1 MDGRYDAAMGSRKMG
16 GAICMPC
23 SKASAA
29 GHGKRTAGLLA
40 ADSDDKV
47 AMFGSPAPGALADG
61 PADLEA
67 IHTVPIGQV
76 TRAFALIAVTIGEH
90 IHTVAL
96 ALPLHIVAHLQEIRP
111 PLILAHITQTQDGH
125 ELPFS
130 ANLAPVALRKRC
142 SHECSL
148 SRAACVHLQS
158 ACRCHD
164 QAHSMDP
171 WQSCSG

>member
-1 MDGRYDAAMGSRKMG
+1 MDGRHGAAMGSRKMG

-29 GHGKRTAGLLA
+29 GREKCTAGLLA

-47 AMFGSPAPGALADG
+47 AMFGSRVPGALADG

-67 IHTVPIGQV
+67 VHTMPIGQV

-96 ALPLHIVAHLQEIRP
+96 TLPLHIIAHLRETRPRHSMSMWHLLRSQSIAAITSHCPRP
-111 PLILAHITQTQDGH
+111 PA
-125 ELPFS
+125 
-130 ANLAPVALRKRC
+130 
-142 SHECSL
+142 EC
-148 SRAACVHLQS
+148 
-158 ACRCHD
+158 
-164 QAHSMDP
+164 M
-171 WQSCSG
+171 